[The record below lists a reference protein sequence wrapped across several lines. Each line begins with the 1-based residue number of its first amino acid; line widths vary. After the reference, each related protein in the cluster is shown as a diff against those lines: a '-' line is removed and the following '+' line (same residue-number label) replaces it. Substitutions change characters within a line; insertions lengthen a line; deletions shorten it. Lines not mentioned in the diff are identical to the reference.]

1 MTNKPPI
8 VLDDILK
15 TAKADQE
22 IVNSYRKII
31 SKGFF
36 SIKDDPASHFCVYF
50 PAYDPINKLIFIGLH
65 KKSGLWLVNGG
76 HMENDENPKQS
87 LKREIKEEWG
97 INMEVGGLTP
107 SLLTITNIESN
118 PAKRLCQT
126 HYDIWFFIPQDS
138 NKFSPDKNKL
148 AEEFY
153 EFGWRTFDEARRL
166 TKDQNTVKGIN
177 EIEKII

>member
-1 MTNKPPI
+1 MEKSPVN
-8 VLDDILK
+8 LDSLLK
-15 TAKADQE
+15 TAKASRE
-22 IVNSYRKII
+22 IIDCYRKII

-36 SIKDDPASHFCVYF
+36 SAKDNAASHFCVYF
-50 PAYDPINKLIFIGLH
+50 PAYDPIKRLVFIGLH

-76 HMENDENPKQS
+76 HMEKDENPKQS

-97 INMEVGGLTP
+97 IDMEVNGLTP

-118 PAKRLCQT
+118 PAKRPCQV
-126 HYDIWFFIPQDS
+126 HYDIWFFISQDS

-153 EFGWRTFDEARRL
+153 EFGWKTFNEARSL
-166 TKDQNTVKGIN
+166 AKDQNTIKGIG